1 MKDNPVLVF
10 EKTSS
15 NSDPNVQLLTVLQTA
30 KLLGISA
37 TGVRRLQDR
46 RLLAF
51 IKVGGSV
58 RFAMR
63 DIISYLEKQRV
74 EPIDT

>member
-1 MKDNPVLVF
+1 MKDNPVPVF

-15 NSDPNVQLLTVLQTA
+15 NSDPSVQLLNVRQTA

-37 TGVRRLQDR
+37 TGVRRLQER

-51 IKVGGSV
+51 MKVGSGI

-74 EPIDT
+74 ETIDT